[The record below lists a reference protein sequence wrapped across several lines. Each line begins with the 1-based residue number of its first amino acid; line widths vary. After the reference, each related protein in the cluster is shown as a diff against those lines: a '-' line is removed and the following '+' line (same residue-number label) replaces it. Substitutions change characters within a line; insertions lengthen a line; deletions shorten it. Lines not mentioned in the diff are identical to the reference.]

1 MKIWHISD
9 THGYHEMLH
18 VPQGVDLV
26 IHSGDASNLKS
37 PFLNEKEFLS
47 FWSWFEKL
55 PIKYKVYVP
64 GNHDTFLEHSI
75 SKIFRKNIIDSQY
88 VNDIYLLINDYV
100 TIENLKIWGSPV
112 TPKFGNW
119 AFMRSRDKTNKLWQ
133 TIPDDTDIIVTHGP
147 PKYILDLS
155 EDTLRNLEN
164 CGDSSLFKRVKEI
177 NPKYHMFGHIH
188 NFKDLQNSGTKTIAK
203 INTIFSNGAMVTDG
217 KFGEKT
223 YNGTIFEII

>member
-9 THGYHEMLH
+9 THGYHEMLD
-18 VPQGVDLV
+18 VPQGIDLV

-37 PFLNEKEFLS
+37 PFLNENEFLS

-203 INTIFSNGAMVTDG
+203 INTIFSNAAMVTDG